1 MVGVEIQTWL
11 GWERAAALGGRGKG
25 RCSFTQ
31 VWEDE
36 EGSCQVRGPSLRWGG
51 SGIRRPQSW
60 VETYMLGCV
69 LYRIPSAPAAPGT
82 QEGHRTHSVSECR
95 VRAGME
101 LRRPD
106 GAKN

>member
-36 EGSCQVRGPSLRWGG
+36 EGCCQVTGPRLSGVGG

-60 VETYMLGCV
+60 VETCMLCCG
-69 LYRIPSAPAAPGT
+69 LHRIPRAPAAPGT
-82 QEGHRTHSVSECR
+82 QEGHWTH
-95 VRAGME
+95 
-101 LRRPD
+101 
-106 GAKN
+106 